1 MPNFIVISS
10 KKKSDFDSE
19 AKTVLESHKFSEINP
34 GTYMGSASAN
44 PLNAATDLKKLEAY
58 KKNHSTAGIKIYHGT
73 LTS

>member
-1 MPNFIVISS
+1 MSNFVVISS
-10 KKKSDFDSE
+10 KKNTAFDSE

-34 GTYMGSASAN
+34 GTYMGTAAASAV
-44 PLNAATDLKKLEAY
+44 ATVLKNLEAY